1 MAIHDGRGTNRRHG
15 NNYIGRQA
23 DARLQEIIRPAQQRG
38 LNALNV
44 DSFPVMYFRRA
55 NSSVACTCQK
65 APALPEEAIS
75 MDPHQGLPEHIRPDI
90 VVDSDEDIVIDH
102 TAPLFGTRNTNGY
115 YDENDTG
122 PGMGGGIVDDEEI
135 VEDDEDARSQER
147 LFAMSTDCGICYRN
161 GMVPGYELYGHDRKV
176 LTTAVVTDVYGYSID
191 YVAAPNRFCQV
202 DPQDGYVDFSFHVPK
217 YFEHMR
223 FSVRDNGNHMPEES
237 LFLPTE
243 HPQVLTAAAV
253 RAAAGTELTVRIR
266 APFFTH
272 VVVDFDL
279 GVEPVVASLAQDTK
293 ATDWTIF
300 DTMGT
305 LTIVLPMT
313 IGSVE
318 TSDVLYVPG
327 RKRTL
332 KVSDVTYLRTASN
345 KNMDWQVQTRVLQP
359 QEALRRIWQANK
371 LV

>member
-15 NNYIGRQA
+15 HNYIGPQA

-38 LNALNV
+38 LNALDV
-44 DSFPVMYFRRA
+44 DSFPILYFRRA

-65 APALPEEAIS
+65 AQALASDGIS
-75 MDPHQGLPEHIRPDI
+75 MDLHPDLPDHIKPDI
-90 VVDSDEDIVIDH
+90 VIDDNEDIVIDH
-102 TAPLFGTRNTNGY
+102 NAPLFGTRNTNGY
-115 YDENDTG
+115 YDEDSTG
-122 PGMGGGIVDDEEI
+122 PGMAGGVIDDEEI
-135 VEDDEDARSQER
+135 VEDDIDARSEER

-176 LTTAVVTDVYGYSID
+176 LTTAVVENTYGYTID
-191 YVAAPNRFCQV
+191 QVAAPNRFCMV
-202 DPQDGYVDFSFHVPK
+202 DPEEGFVDFSFYVPK

-223 FSVRDNGNHMPEES
+223 FSVRDNGNHLPDES
-237 LFLPTE
+237 LYLPTAV
-243 HPQVLTAAAV
+243 PQVLTAAAV
-253 RAAAGTELTVRIR
+253 RAAAGTQLTVRVR
-266 APFFTH
+266 TPFFTH

-279 GVEPVVASLAQDTK
+279 GVEPVVAALAQDTK
-293 ATDWTIF
+293 ATDWTLF

-318 TSDVLYVPG
+318 TSDVIYVPG

-332 KVSDVTYLRTASN
+332 KISDVTYLRTARN
-345 KNMDWQVQTRVLQP
+345 KNLDWQVQARVLQP
-359 QEALRRIWQANK
+359 QEALKRIWQANK